1 MNKYIKVEY
10 LCTHIEN
17 IFGVPIRLYK
27 GNELCFYDSL
37 VKLPKDPFLLYQKE
51 VFAIE
56 SHVGYFITPHDNYFG
71 VVNFKG
77 NRIIIGPTWQIPL
90 SEQELHKIAFELG
103 VSSAQVEAFIAGMKS
118 ITPIPLH
125 SVLQILCVINHLLN
139 DGETLSLSDV
149 TIVNLEQKRLIE
161 KLQTE
166 DAERTLL
173 NADGLGEQFY
183 PHNTMDIE
191 TYMLDLVRKGD
202 VMGIKTLFDTMPAIR
217 SGIIAQNDL
226 RQAKNLLI
234 VTTTL
239 ISRAAIYGGM
249 DAQEALSLS
258 DGYIQKAEL
267 MNTLDGITN
276 LSYRLVLD
284 YAERMNQLLFGS
296 NSSKLVV
303 KINNYIR
310 QHLSDVITVEDLAKY
325 LCCGR
330 SRLSTN
336 FKKETGENLSEFILK
351 QKIEEGKKLLL
362 YSDKTS
368 VDISLYLG
376 FSSQSHFSRT
386 FKKYVGLAPNEF
398 RITQK
403 RQ

>member
-1 MNKYIKVEY
+1 MNKTVNLEY
-10 LCTHIEN
+10 LCAHIES
-17 IFGVPIRLYK
+17 IVGVPIRLYK
-27 GNELCFYDSL
+27 GDKLCFYDSL
-37 VKLPKDPFLLYQKE
+37 VKFPVDPFLLYQNE

-56 SHVGYFITPHDNYFG
+56 NHVGYFITPHDNYFG

-90 SEQELHKIAFELG
+90 SEQELHNISFELS
-103 VSSAQVEAFIAGMKS
+103 VSSSQVKDFLAAMKS
-118 ITPIPLH
+118 IMSMPLH
-125 SVLQILCVINHLLN
+125 SVLQILCVINHILN
-139 DGETLSLSDV
+139 DGETLLLSDV
-149 TIVNLEQKRLIE
+149 TIVDLEQKRLIE
-161 KLQTE
+161 KLQME
-166 DAERTLL
+166 DAERTLF
-173 NADGLGEQFY
+173 NADGLDISFY

-191 TYMLDLVRKGD
+191 TTILDFVRKGN
-202 VMGIKTLFDTMPAIR
+202 VMGIKALFDTMPAIR

-249 DAQEALSLS
+249 DVQEALNLS
-258 DGYIQKAEL
+258 DGYIRKAEL
-267 MNTLDGITN
+267 INSIEGLTN
-276 LSYRLVLD
+276 LNYRLILD
-284 YAERMNQLLFGS
+284 YTERMNHLLYGS

-303 KINNYIR
+303 KVNNYIR
-310 QHLSDVITVEDLAKY
+310 QHLSESITVEELAKY

-336 FKKETGENLSEFILK
+336 FKKETGENLSVFILK

-362 YSDKTS
+362 YTDKTS
-368 VDISLYLG
+368 ADISLYLG
-376 FSSQSHFSRT
+376 FSSQSHFSRI

-403 RQ
+403 SR